1 MNGISQTAPSPN
13 HPMSRDNLLNLLDA
27 ALRTDELRYARR
39 LCTAWLAIYPGDL
52 HVNLIHARAYYKEK
66 TTELQLNALPI
77 LEELCKLDPEYTE
90 AQELL
95 AEVRQLAGSGNHLV
109 AKACVNALTHGH
121 AVNTG
126 QLSSWAKYVYEA
138 RTALINVRLGDYQQV
153 EKAEY
158 FIHKA
163 LIDNP
168 DTPLAA
174 VIHLRLIESKASM
187 PKMAVHSLA
196 QIYHERWP
204 DCLQFLLTLSNEL
217 MESGESNLAV
227 NMLHQAVSKDISG
240 QVPRRM
246 WGDHHQYASI
256 WPISLEASNSSPNSP
271 QNIPIPAAV
280 ASFLGWNQI
289 AAMNPGSDDYQ
300 SPDHHSDSGRVD
312 PIKKNPPI
320 SIPTYIAHS
329 FSNETNTHQL
339 SEQAQT
345 VQTELERLADE
356 LKRPHLAREDGRFP
370 VYVIF
375 STRGGLESH
384 YGSSAFQII
393 DQELKKLASVIHGR
407 KINQEYWG
415 SLLFYADDLTC
426 TQPFE
431 LQPAPYNDPWQL
443 KLILGDLDAALE
455 KRGERIG
462 ALLIVGG
469 PEIVP
474 FHNLPNPV
482 EDADIDVP

>member
-1 MNGISQTAPSPN
+1 MNGTSQTAPSPN
-13 HPMSRDNLLNLLDA
+13 RPLSRDNLIILLDA
-27 ALRTDELRYARR
+27 ALRADELRYARR

-52 HVNLIHARAYYKEK
+52 HVNLIHARAFYKEK

-121 AVNTG
+121 AVKTG

-138 RTALINVRLGDYQQV
+138 RTALINVRSGDYQQV

-187 PKMAVHSLA
+187 PKIAVHSLA

-227 NMLHQAVSKDISG
+227 NMLHHAVSKDVTG

-246 WGDHHQYASI
+246 WGHHHQYSSI
-256 WPISLEASNSSPNSP
+256 WPVNLEASTDGPNSP
-271 QNIPIPAAV
+271 QSIPIPAAV
-280 ASFLGWNQI
+280 ASMLGWNQI
-289 AAMNPGSDDYQ
+289 PAMSTGFSSDPVVETRTYPEQ
-300 SPDHHSDSGRVD
+300 PASTNINRLISDPEFID
-312 PIKKNPPI
+312 
-320 SIPTYIAHS
+320 HS
-329 FSNETNTHQL
+329 FTSDIDTRIL
-339 SEQAQT
+339 SESAQT
-345 VQTELERLADE
+345 VQTELERMADE
-356 LKRPHLAREDGRFP
+356 LKRPHLAREDARFP
-370 VYVIF
+370 IYVVF
-375 STRGGLESH
+375 TPRGGLEAQ
-384 YGSSAFQII
+384 YGPSALNTI
-393 DQELKKLASVIHGR
+393 DGELKKLVKAIHGH
-407 KINQEYWG
+407 KINQEFWG
-415 SLLFYADDLTC
+415 SMLLYAD
-426 TQPFE
+426 
-431 LQPAPYNDPWQL
+431 
-443 KLILGDLDAALE
+443 
-455 KRGERIG
+455 
-462 ALLIVGG
+462 
-469 PEIVP
+469 
-474 FHNLPNPV
+474 
-482 EDADIDVP
+482 

>member
-77 LEELCKLDPEYTE
+77 LDELCKLDPENTE

-163 LIDNP
+163 LIENP

-204 DCLQFLLTLSNEL
+204 DCLQFLLSLSNQL

-227 NMLHQAVSKDISG
+227 NMLHQAVSKDITG
-240 QVPRRM
+240 QVSERM
-246 WGDHHQYASI
+246 WGKHHQYSSI
-256 WPISLEASNSSPNSP
+256 WPTILEVDSTGPNSP

-280 ASFLGWNQI
+280 ASILGWNQI
-289 AAMNPGSDDYQ
+289 AAMSPSFNEIDPSVDLSAPELSGSIRINPSV
-300 SPDHHSDSGRVD
+300 SL
-312 PIKKNPPI
+312 
-320 SIPTYIAHS
+320 PTTIANS
-329 FSNETNTHQL
+329 VSNGTETQKL
-339 SEQAQT
+339 SEPAQT

-370 VYVIF
+370 IYVVF
-375 STRGGLESH
+375 TTRKGLESQ
-384 YGSSAFQII
+384 YDSSSLSII
-393 DQELKKLASVIHGR
+393 DQELKRLAGAIHGR

-415 SLLFYADDLTC
+415 SLLFYADALSYTK
-426 TQPFE
+426 PFD
-431 LQPAPYNDPWQL
+431 LQPAPFNDPWQL
-443 KLILGDLDAALE
+443 KLILSDLDTALE

-462 ALLIVGG
+462 ALLLVGG

-474 FHNLPNPV
+474 FNNLPHPV
-482 EDADIDVP
+482 EEADND